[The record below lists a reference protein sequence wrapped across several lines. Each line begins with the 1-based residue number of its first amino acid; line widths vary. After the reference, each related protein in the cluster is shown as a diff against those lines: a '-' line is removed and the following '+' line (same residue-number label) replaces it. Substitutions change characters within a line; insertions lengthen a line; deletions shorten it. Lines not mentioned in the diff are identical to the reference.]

1 MATLAAAVVL
11 PGCAGALPTRGSG
24 TVVDS
29 VREVDSF
36 DALAVDSAIAVSLAV
51 GAEPSVVVRADDNVQ
66 DLLSVEVDAGT
77 LTLSL
82 DGPVTAAT
90 VEATVTAPADALER
104 ISLDAGSSLS
114 DTEPLTTADLVVA
127 VDGAS
132 RAFLV
137 LAAGDVQ
144 VDADGAGVLN
154 AAGTA
159 AALAVRADGA
169 SSVQMSE
176 LTVAEATADAR
187 GGSRVHV
194 TATDSLEATA
204 SGGSTISFGG
214 DPTEVTQ
221 DAEPGSTIRAD

>member
-1 MATLAAAVVL
+1 
-11 PGCAGALPTRGSG
+11 
-24 TVVDS
+24 
-29 VREVDSF
+29 
-36 DALAVDSAIAVSLAV
+36 
-51 GAEPSVVVRADDNVQ
+51 
-66 DLLSVEVDAGT
+66 
-77 LTLSL
+77 
-82 DGPVTAAT
+82 
-90 VEATVTAPADALER
+90 
-104 ISLDAGSSLS
+104 
-114 DTEPLTTADLVVA
+114 
-127 VDGAS
+127 
-132 RAFLV
+132 
-137 LAAGDVQ
+137 
-144 VDADGAGVLN
+144 VLN